1 MSDTGKSETTILRVG
16 IYLASSTSTSIAGSS
31 ASASDPFA
39 GGCAGASEYETY
51 NPILLSDYDMFA
63 SFSRR
68 DSMQYIT
75 LAIILQLQ
83 AIPSKEYTHNLHATA
98 AIGLELQR
106 ESQQS

>member
-1 MSDTGKSETTILRVG
+1 MSDTGKSETTILRVR

-39 GGCAGASEYETY
+39 GDCAGASEYETY
-51 NPILLSDYDMFA
+51 NPILLSDDDVSA

-68 DSMQYIT
+68 GSMQYTI
-75 LAIILQLQ
+75 LAIFLQLQ
-83 AIPSKEYTHNLHATA
+83 ATPSKEYTYNLHVTA

-106 ESQQS
+106 EGQQS